1 MFEVET
7 LKYAT
12 LATVSRCGMVW
23 FSQDTVTLDMVYYH
37 YLCRLQQENFDSLGE
52 EKKSEEDLEKEMN
65 ERGAVSEEKLRHAEI
80 RKQAVDSIREF
91 FEGPNCFM
99 TKVLA
104 ITKDADHIME
114 FTYMRVLE
122 AMFSL
127 VRTGVSN
134 ILKNDREERLSEA

>member
-52 EKKSEEDLEKEMN
+52 EKKSEEDLEKEKN

-91 FEGPNCFM
+91 FEGQNCFM